1 MAVLLQRVVG
11 GTIKDISIVDREPDE
26 RETYRMLAEAQVSS
40 LVRMMFKAEAEV
52 ARARTAN

>member
-11 GTIKDISIVDREPDE
+11 GASKDMSIMDRETDK